1 MGQAGAIFHVTTWI
15 DEAAVTEVQGTLR
28 RRILRAFVGRGLIEC
43 FDAKD
48 MLAYQHSG
56 FSVDAG
62 ICIEA
67 HDRAALE
74 RPLRYCQAAPRG
86 GANLL
91 EAVLRCVQALGY
103 TIMLPASAIPRW
115 PRDVP
120 LPAEPAWKRD
130 YAGSVRR
137 LVADG
142 VDTAQASLFV
152 HVARPLAS
160 DAEGA
165 DRARAR
171 TKPSCTAASR
181 PCRKRGDVSAST
193 PCCRSLSMARDKW
206 KSIF

>member
-1 MGQAGAIFHVTTWI
+1 M
-15 DEAAVTEVQGTLR
+15 
-28 RRILRAFVGRGLIEC
+28 
-43 FDAKD
+43 
-48 MLAYQHSG
+48 
-56 FSVDAG
+56 
-62 ICIEA
+62 
-67 HDRAALE
+67 
-74 RPLRYCQAAPRG
+74 
-86 GANLL
+86 L